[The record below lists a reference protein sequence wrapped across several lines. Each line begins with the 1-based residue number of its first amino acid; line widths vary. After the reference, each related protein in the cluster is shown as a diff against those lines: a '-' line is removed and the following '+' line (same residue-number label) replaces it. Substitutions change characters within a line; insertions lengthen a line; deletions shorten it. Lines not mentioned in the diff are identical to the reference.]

1 MENKTVRSC
10 LLIFVAFVLMTGS
23 FAIGFGFASALPK
36 NPVRQALGYDT
47 CPTLEP
53 QSEVIQ
59 LPAETDQPQAE
70 GGLPPAPT
78 QTSYCLE
85 YTSASTPEEL
95 KGLFDPFWESWR
107 LLHENFVDQPLDDV
121 ILMRGAIQGM
131 LAATGDKHTSYMDPE
146 QFKQANTEMEG
157 EYTGIGAW
165 VDTSGDYVEIISP
178 MKGSPAEAAGLQAL
192 DLVLAINGEDM
203 TGIPGDLVLQRIL
216 GPAGVT
222 IVLTIRRGETTFDVP
237 VTRAV
242 IQIPVVEYE
251 MREDGVGYV
260 ALYTFNELATDKLRA
275 ALKDLLSQNPKGIV
289 FDLRGNGGGYL
300 VTSIEVTSEFL
311 KDGVVLYEEYG
322 DGSRD
327 SYPVKKGG
335 LATEIPLVVLI
346 DEGSASAS
354 EITAG
359 ALQDYGRAK
368 LVGMTSYGK
377 GSVQNWIPLRTE
389 AGGVRITIARWLT
402 PNGNQIDSVGL
413 TPDLMVEY
421 TQEDYD
427 AGRDPQLDA
436 AVELLLSELP

>member
-1 MENKTVRSC
+1 MENKTVRSI
-10 LLIFVAFVLMTGS
+10 LLVLVAVLLLAGT
-23 FAIGFGFASALPK
+23 FALGFGAASVLPK
-36 NPVRQALGYDT
+36 NPIRQALGYDACAT
-47 CPTLEP
+47 VEP
-53 QSEVIQ
+53 QIEG
-59 LPAETDQPQAE
+59 EQPQVAT
-70 GGLPPAPT
+70 PN
-78 QTSYCLE
+78 SYCLD
-85 YTSASTPEEL
+85 YTSASTPEDL
-95 KGLFDPFWESWR
+95 KGLFDPFWESWK

-121 ILMRGAIQGM
+121 ALMRGAIQGM

-165 VDTSGDYVEIISP
+165 VDTTGDYVEIISP
-178 MKGSPAEAAGLQAL
+178 MKGSPAEAAGLQAQ
-192 DLVLAINGEDM
+192 DKVIAINGEDM
-203 TGIPGDLVLQRIL
+203 TGIPGDLVLQKIL
-216 GPAGVT
+216 GPAGDT
-222 IVLTIRRGETTFDVP
+222 IVLTIQRGEETFDVSI
-237 VTRAV
+237 TRAV

-260 ALYTFNELATDKLRA
+260 ALYTFNELATEKLRE
-275 ALKDLLSQNPKGIV
+275 ALKDLLAQNPKGIV

-300 VTSIEVTSEFL
+300 VTAVEVTSEFL

-322 DGSRD
+322 DGTRD

-346 DEGSASAS
+346 DEGTASAA

-368 LVGMTSYGK
+368 LVGKTSYGK
-377 GSVQNWIPLRTE
+377 GSVQNWIPLKSE
-389 AGGVRITIARWLT
+389 ESGVRITIARWLT
-402 PNGNQIDSVGL
+402 PNGKQIDGVGL
-413 TPDLMVEY
+413 TPDLVVEY
-421 TQEDYD
+421 TQEDFD

>member
-1 MENKTVRSC
+1 MENKTVRSI
-10 LLIFVAFVLMTGS
+10 LLVLVAVLLLAGT
-23 FAIGFGFASALPK
+23 FALGFGAASVLPK
-36 NPVRQALGYDT
+36 NPIREALGYDT
-47 CPTLEP
+47 CATAEP
-53 QSEVIQ
+53 VVKG
-59 LPAETDQPQAE
+59 DQPQDAT
-70 GGLPPAPT
+70 PN
-78 QTSYCLE
+78 SYCLD
-85 YTSASTPEEL
+85 YTSASTPGEL
-95 KGLFDPFWESWR
+95 KGLFDPFWESWQ

-121 ILMRGAIQGM
+121 ALMRGAIQGM

-165 VDTSGDYVEIISP
+165 VDTTGDYVEIISP
-178 MKGSPAEAAGLQAL
+178 MKGSPAEAAGLQAQ
-192 DLVLAINGEDM
+192 DKVIAINGEDM
-203 TGIPGDLVLQRIL
+203 TGIPGDLVLKKIL
-216 GPAGVT
+216 GPAGDT
-222 IVLTIRRGETTFDVP
+222 IVLTIRRGEETFDVP

-260 ALYTFNELATDKLRA
+260 ALYTFNELATEKLRE
-275 ALKDLLSQNPKGIV
+275 ALKDLLAQNPKGIV

-300 VTSIEVTSEFL
+300 VTAVEVTSEFL

-322 DGSRD
+322 DGTRD
-327 SYPVKKGG
+327 SYPVIKGG

-346 DEGSASAS
+346 DEGTASAS

-368 LVGMTSYGK
+368 LVGKTSYGK
-377 GSVQNWIPLRTE
+377 GSVQNWIPLRSE
-389 AGGVRITIARWLT
+389 ESGVRITIARWLT
-402 PNGNQIDSVGL
+402 PNGNQIDGVGL
-413 TPDLMVEY
+413 TPDLVVEY
-421 TQEDYD
+421 TQEDFD

>member
-1 MENKTVRSC
+1 MENKTVRSI
-10 LLIFVAFVLMTGS
+10 LLVLVAVLLLAGT
-23 FAIGFGFASALPK
+23 FALGFGAASVLPK
-36 NPVRQALGYDT
+36 NPIRQALGYDACAT
-47 CPTLEP
+47 VEP
-53 QSEVIQ
+53 QIEG
-59 LPAETDQPQAE
+59 EQPQVAT
-70 GGLPPAPT
+70 PN
-78 QTSYCLE
+78 SYCLD
-85 YTSASTPEEL
+85 YTSASTPEDL
-95 KGLFDPFWESWR
+95 KGLFDPFWESWK

-121 ILMRGAIQGM
+121 ALMRGAIQGM

-165 VDTSGDYVEIISP
+165 VDTTGDYVEIISP
-178 MKGSPAEAAGLQAL
+178 MKGSPAEAAGLQAQ
-192 DLVLAINGEDM
+192 DKVIAINGEDM
-203 TGIPGDLVLQRIL
+203 TGIPGDLVLKKIL
-216 GPAGVT
+216 GPAGDT
-222 IVLTIRRGETTFDVP
+222 IVLTIRRGEETFDVSI
-237 VTRAV
+237 TRAV

-260 ALYTFNELATDKLRA
+260 ALYTFNELATEKLRE
-275 ALKDLLSQNPKGIV
+275 ALKDLLAQNPKGIV

-300 VTSIEVTSEFL
+300 VTAVEVTSEFL

-322 DGSRD
+322 DGTRD

-346 DEGSASAS
+346 DEGTASAA

-368 LVGMTSYGK
+368 LVGKTSYGK
-377 GSVQNWIPLRTE
+377 GSVQNWIPLKSE
-389 AGGVRITIARWLT
+389 ESGVRITIARWLT
-402 PNGNQIDSVGL
+402 PNGKQIDGVGL
-413 TPDLMVEY
+413 TPDLVVEY
-421 TQEDYD
+421 TQEDFD